1 MVWIFSRKSRTY
13 RTLGSHQI
21 HVFCRRLEQLARQ
34 ESRREHQE
42 ASVHALEAGAPLE
55 AVLTAI
61 TRSPST
67 VFFTVS
73 LQNEF
78 LMPSRSRRKN
88 LIEV

>member
-1 MVWIFSRKSRTY
+1 MVWIFFPQVKNLPNPRKPPNSCFR
-13 RTLGSHQI
+13 
-21 HVFCRRLEQLARQ
+21 RRLEQLARQ

-61 TRSPST
+61 THSPST
-67 VFFTVS
+67 VFFAIS